1 MKEELKVKELN
12 AIKKLFN
19 VRFCDE
25 DDVDDLLNI
34 IYSQNEEFRKVYN
47 FEKVQ

>member
-12 AIKKLFN
+12 AIEKLFN
-19 VRFCDE
+19 IRICDE
-25 DDVDDLLNI
+25 DDVNDLLNI